1 MRKCVTD
8 KKAYTCHS
16 SIEILSDAYSRQ
28 LQQTLKPLNPVV
40 FRYSY
45 ICNQIL
51 YTFVFLTEHAFFV
64 APHKIKFGLP

>member
-1 MRKCVTD
+1 MRKGVTD

-16 SIEILSDAYSRQ
+16 SIEILSDTYSRR
-28 LQQTLKPLNPVV
+28 LPQTLNPLKC
-40 FRYSY
+40 RYRS
-45 ICNQIL
+45 IGNQIL

>member
-40 FRYSY
+40 SQVPEDENFDIVIYVIKYYTHLYS
-45 ICNQIL
+45 
-51 YTFVFLTEHAFFV
+51 
-64 APHKIKFGLP
+64 